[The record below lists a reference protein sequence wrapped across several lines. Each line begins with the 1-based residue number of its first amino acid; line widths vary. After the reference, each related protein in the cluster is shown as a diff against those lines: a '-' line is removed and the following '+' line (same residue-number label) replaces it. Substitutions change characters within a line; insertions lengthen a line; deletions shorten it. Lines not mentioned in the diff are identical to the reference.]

1 MCIIIYH
8 ESSDVSCRENHRVL
22 IGNGPHIQMWGRSHS
37 QSDYPK
43 KAPKEPITSVQR
55 TTR

>member
-1 MCIIIYH
+1 MYTIIHH
-8 ESSDVSCRENHRVL
+8 ESSAVSCKENHRTL
-22 IGNGPHIQMWGRSHS
+22 IGNGPHIQMWGPFHL
-37 QSDYPK
+37 QSVYPK